1 MIKNGLA
8 YMLVY
13 TNINLKS
20 TSCNEFF
27 YSAPNIQIFKYY
39 QTLSIAIMTN
49 TIQIN
54 LRLSKLLVN
63 DMEYIAENLG
73 VNRNDWLKVKIA
85 EMITTEIRNQK
96 TWIQEKVERDFIFG
110 KVSNQEFKEK
120 MGFKPTSELI
130 KERKRQNDMVINGRL
145 STRKYLLRQAGV
157 E

>member
-1 MIKNGLA
+1 M
-8 YMLVY
+8 
-13 TNINLKS
+13 
-20 TSCNEFF
+20 
-27 YSAPNIQIFKYY
+27 
-39 QTLSIAIMTN
+39 LSIAIMTN